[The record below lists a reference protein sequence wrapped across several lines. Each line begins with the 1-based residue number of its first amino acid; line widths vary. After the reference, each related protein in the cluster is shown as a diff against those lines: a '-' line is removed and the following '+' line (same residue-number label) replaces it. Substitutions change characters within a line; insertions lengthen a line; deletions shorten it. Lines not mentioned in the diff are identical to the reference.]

1 METAVAQPLSERIQK
16 MEESATIAMAQK
28 AREFKAKGIDVIS
41 LSLGEPDFKTPKHI
55 QEAAKQAID
64 EGKYFGYS
72 PVPGY
77 LDLREAIAEK
87 LQRDNGLTYTP
98 NQIVVSTGA
107 KQSIANVFLCLL
119 DPGDEVIVY
128 SPYWVSYAEIIK
140 IAEGVP
146 VPIMGSLENNFKATA
161 DQLKAAITPRTKA
174 VIFSSPCN
182 PTGAV
187 FSREE
192 MEAMA
197 GVLSQHPNIYVVAD
211 EIYEY
216 INFRDEHVSIA
227 SLPGMY
233 DNTITINGFS
243 KGYAMTGWRLGY
255 IAAPEW
261 IAKACGKI
269 QGQFTSGTNSIAQ
282 RAAIAALKGDM
293 SASQEMKAAYQR
305 RRDLVLDLLK
315 DVPGVETY
323 VPTGAFYLFPDISAY
338 FGKSDGETTIENAD
352 DFCMYILNQ
361 AHVSM
366 VTGDAFGA
374 PNCIR
379 LSFAASDEQLK
390 EAMQRIKEVLAK
402 LH

>member
-1 METAVAQPLSERIQK
+1 MESAVAQPLSQRIQK
-16 MEESATIAMAQK
+16 LEESATIAMAQK

-55 QEAAKQAID
+55 QEAAKAAID

-77 LDLREAIAEK
+77 LDLRQAIADK
-87 LQRDNGLTYTP
+87 LQRDNGLSYTP

-119 DPGDEVIVY
+119 DPGDEVVVY

-140 IAEGVP
+140 VAEGVP
-146 VPIMGSLENNFKATA
+146 VPIMGNLENNFKATA
-161 DQLKAAITPRTKA
+161 DQLKEAITDRTKA

-187 FSREE
+187 FTRSE

-197 GVLSQHPNIYVVAD
+197 EVLRQHPDIYVVAD
-211 EIYEY
+211 EIYEH
-216 INFRDEHVSIA
+216 INFQDEHVSIA
-227 SLPGMY
+227 SMPGMY
-233 DNTITINGFS
+233 DNTITVNGFS
-243 KGYAMTGWRLGY
+243 KGFAMTGWRLGY

-282 RAAIAALKGDM
+282 RAGIAALEGDM
-293 SASQEMKAAYQR
+293 TAAREMKAAYKR
-305 RRDLVLDLLK
+305 RRDLVLELLK
-315 DVPGVETY
+315 DVPGVKTY
-323 VPTGAFYLFPDISAY
+323 VPTGAFYLFPDVSDY
-338 FGKSDGETTIENAD
+338 FGKSDGETTIEDAS
-352 DFCMYILNQ
+352 DFCMYILNE
-361 AHVSM
+361 ARVSL
-366 VTGDAFGA
+366 VTGQAFGA
-374 PNCIR
+374 PDCVR

-390 EAMQRIKEVLAK
+390 EAIRRIKEALAR
-402 LH
+402 LR